1 MRDAREEALAQLVT
15 AVHRMIRVTVATHG
29 DRTAS
34 STRQLLATLHSEG
47 EMSMRELSAALR
59 IAAPA
64 LAHSVA
70 MLEDRGLL
78 TRRLDPSGS
87 RADMIMLT
95 DAGNDEAEA
104 WHAQLSAMI
113 LPGLAHLSDDDWE
126 VVAGAAARIASFDG
140 GALTV
145 PPPSEPPGP
154 RPV

>member
-1 MRDAREEALAQLVT
+1 MTDPRQDALSELVT

-47 EMSMRELSAALR
+47 AMSMAGLSAALR

-64 LAHSVA
+64 LVHSVA
-70 MLEDRGLL
+70 MLEDRGLV
-78 TRRLDPSGS
+78 TRRRDPGDS
-87 RADMIMLT
+87 RADTVALT

-113 LPGLAHLSDDDWE
+113 LPGLAHLTEEDWE
-126 VVAGAAARIASFDG
+126 VVAGAAARISSFDG
-140 GALTV
+140 GALEV
-145 PPPSEPPGP
+145 PPVEPHGP